1 MFRKMIM
8 LGVVAGAAGGVPAL
22 YQSNPEF
29 YRELLHAALTLS
41 ANENPQQVAA
51 SRPASSP
58 LPMNSE
64 TSVLLGRKVSITADE
79 TGHFVGRFKLN
90 GRELS
95 AMIDT
100 GATYVA
106 INRDTARRIG
116 VSLNS
121 SDFKYEVNTAN
132 GKVRAAATTI
142 DSLQIG
148 RIYVENI
155 DAVVLDDR
163 ALDKILIG
171 MSFLDRLARFQV
183 ENRALVLEQ

>member
-29 YRELLHAALTLS
+29 YRELLHAALTLG
-41 ANENPQQVAA
+41 ADEAPHQVAVA
-51 SRPASSP
+51 GPAKTTSSVS
-58 LPMNSE
+58 SE

-79 TGHFVGRFKLN
+79 TGHYVGRFKLN
-90 GRELS
+90 GRELG

-106 INRDTARRIG
+106 INRNTARRIG
-116 VSLNS
+116 VSLS
-121 SDFKYEVNTAN
+121 PSDFKYEVNTAN
-132 GKVRAAATTI
+132 GKVRAAAATI
-142 DSLQIG
+142 DSLEIG
-148 RIYVENI
+148 RIYVENV

-163 ALDKILIG
+163 ALNKILIG
-171 MSFLDRLARFQV
+171 MSFLDRLSRFQV
-183 ENRALVLEQ
+183 ENRALILEQ